1 MIVFCEVIIME
12 VGDKIR
18 LKRKELDMTQT
29 ELAKKVG
36 YTSRSSINKIE
47 ISRKCAPYD
56 KIIKIADALK
66 TTPEYLMG
74 IDTHTPLFNNASLL
88 NKEGIAK
95 VQDYINDLLLSD
107 KYRKGDS

>member
-1 MIVFCEVIIME
+1 MG

-18 LKRKELDMTQT
+18 SKRKELAMTQT

-47 ISRKCAPYD
+47 ISRNCAPYE

-74 IDTHTPLFNNASLL
+74 IDAHTPLFNNASLL

-95 VQDYINDLLLSD
+95 VQDYIDELLLSD
-107 KYRKGDS
+107 KYKKGNS